1 MHKLLPA
8 LFALLTAAASAQTP
22 DKVDASTWTAED
34 WRLMRLAVSSS
45 TGFYSY
51 QYILADFSTLAAA
64 EHAVRVGALNARTAP
79 GLKERRARFLTDIE
93 PALRPWMVRLARPGD
108 ITLPIARKQADGSAF
123 WSVVQL
129 KQRGER
135 GLTPMGNDL
144 NREVL
149 RWVQL
154 GLLPSP
160 KDTAAMA
167 AVQAHHVW
175 RSRLGSP
182 NAGQAVSEVA
192 ADAPLN
198 ISAEDGWSP
207 LLWSIVL
214 ADVKGQHEAV
224 EALLRRGADPNY
236 CAPRGCPLQVA
247 LDSAKVDVALNS
259 VERLLA
265 AGAKPDQQD
274 QRVRDELPTALT
286 VAAYRGHRHALDA
299 LLAAGARL
307 DAAPEARI
315 SAIEA
320 AAMGGQLALVEHL
333 AARGASLLPS
343 PALAQT
349 AHPGGVVDAASG
361 ERAADIRAW
370 AEPRMLQA
378 AAQSPRYAVELGI
391 EQDGKA
397 LKPSAAGEWLLAP
410 RPFQLVVR
418 FPGGG
423 TTVMLAA
430 SLDADWLTQLNARDL
445 RSPAFR
451 PFASG
456 ALADADRSKP
466 GTADLLVMQSC
477 PPAAPRC
484 EGGYNV
490 FDLDA
495 SERQDFH
502 ERRDG
507 APPALVR
514 DVERLLDTSA
524 EPIGEPVP
532 VAQLV
537 GRTLHLAVGVP
548 LNLGGPDGQS
558 QRMPQQQVLHLKFVE
573 PAPQRPNA
581 GKKAATAP
589 KPTPKAAAQLKS

>member
-8 LFALLTAAASAQTP
+8 LFALLTAAATAQSP

-51 QYILADFSTLAAA
+51 QYIVADFSTLAAA
-64 EHAVRVGALNARTAP
+64 EHAVRVGALNASTAP
-79 GLKERRARFLTDIE
+79 ARKERRARYLTDVE

-108 ITLPIARKQADGSAF
+108 ITLPIARKQADGSAL

-135 GLTPMGNDL
+135 GPTPMGSDF

-160 KDTAAMA
+160 KDAAAMTL
-167 AVQAHHVW
+167 VQAHLAW
-175 RSRLGSP
+175 RSRLGGP
-182 NAGQAVSEVA
+182 NAGKTLAEVPA
-192 ADAPLN
+192 EVPVN
-198 ISAEDGWSP
+198 IDAEDGQSP
-207 LLWSIVL
+207 LTMAVVI
-214 ADVKGQHEAV
+214 ADVTGRHEAL
-224 EALLRRGADPNY
+224 EALLRRGADPNH
-236 CAPRGCPLQVA
+236 CAPAGCPLPVA
-247 LDSAKVDVALNS
+247 LASPKVDVALSS

-307 DAAPEARI
+307 DPAPGARI

-343 PALAQT
+343 PALAAG
-349 AHPGGVVDAASG
+349 AHPGGVYDAAGG

-370 AEPRMLQA
+370 AEPRLLQA

-397 LKPSAAGEWLLAP
+397 LKASAPGEWQLAP

-423 TTVMLAA
+423 ERVMVAA
-430 SLDADWLTQLNARDL
+430 SLDADWLAQLNARDL

-456 ALADADRSKP
+456 ALPDADRSKP
-466 GTADLLVMQSC
+466 ETADLLVMRSC
-477 PPAAPRC
+477 PPASPHC

-490 FDLDA
+490 FDVDP

-502 ERRDG
+502 ERRSG
-507 APPALVR
+507 TPTTLVR
-514 DVERLLDTSA
+514 DIERLLDTSA
-524 EPIGEPVP
+524 EPMGEPAP
-532 VAQLV
+532 VTGLV
-537 GRTLHLAVGVP
+537 GRTLMLAVGVP
-548 LNLGGPDGQS
+548 LNLGGPDGNS
-558 QRMPQQQVLHLKFVE
+558 QRMPQQQVLKLRFVE
-573 PAPQRPNA
+573 PNRPASPVKAPAKRPA
-581 GKKAATAP
+581 DKP
-589 KPTPKAAAQLKS
+589 KS

>member
-8 LFALLTAAASAQTP
+8 LFALLTAAATAQSP

-51 QYILADFSTLAAA
+51 QYIVADFSTLAAA
-64 EHAVRVGALNARTAP
+64 EHAVRVGALNASTAP
-79 GLKERRARFLTDIE
+79 ARKERRARYLTDVE

-135 GLTPMGNDL
+135 GPTPMGSDF

-160 KDTAAMA
+160 KDAAAMTL
-167 AVQAHHVW
+167 VQAHLAW
-175 RSRLGSP
+175 RSRLGGP
-182 NAGQAVSEVA
+182 NAGKTLAEVPA
-192 ADAPLN
+192 EVPVN
-198 ISAEDGWSP
+198 IDAEDGQSP
-207 LLWSIVL
+207 LTMAVVI
-214 ADVKGQHEAV
+214 ADVTGRHEAL
-224 EALLRRGADPNY
+224 EALLRRGADPNH
-236 CAPRGCPLQVA
+236 CAPAGCPLPVA
-247 LDSAKVDVALNS
+247 LASPKVDVALSS

-307 DAAPEARI
+307 DPAPGARI

-343 PALAQT
+343 PALAAG
-349 AHPGGVVDAASG
+349 AHPGGVYDAAGG

-370 AEPRMLQA
+370 AEPRLLQA

-397 LKPSAAGEWLLAP
+397 LKASAPGEWQLAP

-423 TTVMLAA
+423 ERVMVAA
-430 SLDADWLTQLNARDL
+430 SLDADWLAQLNARDL

-456 ALADADRSKP
+456 ALPDADRSKP
-466 GTADLLVMQSC
+466 ETADLLVMRSC
-477 PPAAPRC
+477 PPASPHC

-490 FDLDA
+490 FDVDP

-502 ERRDG
+502 ERRSG
-507 APPALVR
+507 TPTTLVR
-514 DVERLLDTSA
+514 DIERLLDTSA
-524 EPIGEPVP
+524 EPMGEPAP
-532 VAQLV
+532 VTGLV
-537 GRTLHLAVGVP
+537 GRTLMLAVGVP
-548 LNLGGPDGQS
+548 LNLGGPDGNS
-558 QRMPQQQVLHLKFVE
+558 QRMPQQQVLKLRFVE
-573 PAPQRPNA
+573 PNRPASPVKAPAKRPA
-581 GKKAATAP
+581 DKP
-589 KPTPKAAAQLKS
+589 KS